1 MVIAQIAPGSFN
13 IPRQSPLP
21 VPRRSFFSYPA
32 AFRARK
38 LPSHVGE
45 ATNHVRRIGGGRA
58 REGRSKV
65 SCGNSAKDVRVAES
79 CGE

>member
-13 IPRQSPLP
+13 IPRQSPFPGLL
-21 VPRRSFFSYPA
+21 S
-32 AFRARK
+32 FRARK

-45 ATNHVRRIGGGRA
+45 ATNHVRRTGGAGEGRA
-58 REGRSKV
+58 KV